1 MQTQVQ
7 YVNDSQG
14 NLQSVLLP
22 AKEWKRILNIIKS
35 FEQQKKVK
43 NDMKNALKEVELME
57 KGVLKKRSFKELLDE
72 L

>member
-35 FEQQKKVK
+35 FEQQKKS
-43 NDMKNALKEVELME
+43 
-57 KGVLKKRSFKELLDE
+57 KK
-72 L
+72 

>member
-43 NDMKNALKEVELME
+43 SDLTNALKEVELME